1 MAEPDS
7 PANFKKKTSF
17 MSKLIEFLLVTLI
30 AAGAGVGLTAMNP
43 LTPSALDPSAA
54 NKPPPGKL
62 APEKKQGEKMA
73 APVACGP
80 GGPDM
85 IDMPPIVTNI
95 ASPADTW
102 IRLEASLV
110 FDAKTSQHP
119 QVVAAEIATDELAY
133 LHTVSVNE
141 LQGPIGLENIRQDLR
156 DRAFVRSGG
165 KVSDLLIKTLVLQ

>member
-1 MAEPDS
+1 MTEPDP
-7 PANFKKKTSF
+7 PAGFKKKSSF

-43 LTPSALDPSAA
+43 PPTAPDPGAA

-62 APEKKQGEKMA
+62 APEKKPGEKTEA
-73 APVACGP
+73 AVACGP
-80 GGPDM
+80 GGPNM

-95 ASPADTW
+95 ANPSDTW

-110 FDAKTSQHP
+110 FDAKTLQHP
-119 QVVAAEIATDELAY
+119 EVVAAEIATDELAY
-133 LHTVSVNE
+133 LHTVAVNE

>member
-1 MAEPDS
+1 MAEPDP
-7 PANFKKKTSF
+7 PAGLKKKSSF

-43 LTPSALDPSAA
+43 PALAPDPSAA
-54 NKPPPGKL
+54 DKPPPGKL
-62 APEKKQGEKMA
+62 APKKKPGEKA
-73 APVACGP
+73 QTALACGP
-80 GGPDM
+80 GGPNM

-95 ASPADTW
+95 ASPSDVW

-110 FDAKTSQHP
+110 FDAKTLQHP
-119 QVVAAEIATDELAY
+119 EVVAAEIATDELAF
-133 LHTVSVNE
+133 LHTVSINE